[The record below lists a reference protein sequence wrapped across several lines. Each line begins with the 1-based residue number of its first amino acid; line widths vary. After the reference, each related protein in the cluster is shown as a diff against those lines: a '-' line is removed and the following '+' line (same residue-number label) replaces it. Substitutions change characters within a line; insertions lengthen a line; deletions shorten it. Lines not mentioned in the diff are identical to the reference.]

1 MLADTVVCPNETLTG
16 SYRRDV
22 DANHVSIHDFMQ
34 LVCSW
39 YVIIIIKVLIY
50 FTCFFL
56 TNITIFL
63 FRCISCCH
71 HLTVVNIGDSAN
83 NNSVLLPIVAL
94 SKIRFRPAALGC
106 GISISAASNG
116 E

>member
-39 YVIIIIKVLIY
+39 YVIIISKVPPY
-50 FTCFFL
+50 
-56 TNITIFL
+56 
-63 FRCISCCH
+63 ISR
-71 HLTVVNIGDSAN
+71 V
-83 NNSVLLPIVAL
+83 
-94 SKIRFRPAALGC
+94 F
-106 GISISAASNG
+106 
-116 E
+116 